1 MTAVVGQTPYDL
13 ANLLKGPV
21 RVLYAPLSW
30 AIPTKLKD
38 IFAVEGEYKPVASVK
53 DFGATAGG
61 GSYNRQFSTSGNQ
74 IDQATGDIDQ
84 EVTDVVRSIQAP
96 FNEVTP
102 ELLQMM
108 EGAQTIGTVA
118 AAAGYSAEKQ
128 IKTGTVES
136 LTAYRII
143 IVGRRAVGQG
153 ADVVQKDGVTRGA
166 LVAYCMYR
174 GKIVGDQAALQLA
187 RGQLASANLGF
198 QAYPEPGQKAGEE
211 HGIWMLEQAGT
222 IA

>member
-13 ANLLKGPV
+13 ANLLKGPC
-21 RVLYAPLSW
+21 RVLYAPISQ

-38 IFAVEGEYKPVASVK
+38 IFAVEGEYKAAGSFK
-53 DFGATAGG
+53 EFGATAGG
-61 GSYNRQFSTSGNQ
+61 GSYNRQFATSGNK
-74 IDQATGDIDQ
+74 IDQATGDVDQ
-84 EVTDVVRSIQAP
+84 EVSDVVRSISAP

-108 EGAQTIGTVA
+108 EGATSVGSVA

-128 IKTGTVES
+128 VKTGTVES
-136 LTAYRII
+136 LTPYRIV
-143 IVGRRAVGQG
+143 IVGRRSVGQG
-153 ADVVQKDGVTRGA
+153 ADVVQKDGTTRGA

-174 GKIVGDQAALQLA
+174 GKIVGDNTALQFA
-187 RGQLASANLGF
+187 RGQLASAPLGF
-198 QAYPEPGQKAGEE
+198 QAYPEPGQKVGEE
-211 HGIWMLEQAGT
+211 HGIWMIEQAGT